1 MLSMIRLEILA
12 LVGDYSNDSPS
23 IEDLNWTII
32 DYLDLY
38 LIHSAYG
45 GKTIRLEAWKALLAA
60 KKEGKL
66 KSVGVSN

>member
-12 LVGDYSNDSPS
+12 LVGDYSNNFHQSK
-23 IEDLNWTII
+23 IKTRTI

-60 KKEGKL
+60 KKAGKL